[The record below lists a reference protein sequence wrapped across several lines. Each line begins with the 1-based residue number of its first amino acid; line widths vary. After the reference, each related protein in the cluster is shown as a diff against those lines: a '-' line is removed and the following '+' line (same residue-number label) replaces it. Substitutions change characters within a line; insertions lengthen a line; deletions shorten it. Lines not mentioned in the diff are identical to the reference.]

1 MSLAPLL
8 FLNLMADRKLNPGAV
23 ELRIGEGNLSTL
35 LALTED
41 ENFSAFVAA
50 LPCFFSTELAARFPP
65 ELLKALQ
72 DAGCQ
77 LLQETKVHCSDEQT
91 KPSLP
96 PSADWLVGDWYLAP
110 PAKISGIQA
119 ASRSLS
125 LKLLERVAADA
136 DTFEI
141 EGIFRQDPVLA
152 YHLLR
157 LVNSLGVGVGKHI
170 SSFSQA
176 ILILGRQQL
185 KRWLN
190 LMLFAA
196 SRDDYRSTMLLAR
209 VAIRARSMELLA
221 NASGLDRSQQEHAF
235 MTGMFSLLGIL
246 FGMPLADILKPMQLN
261 DSLTDAVLCR
271 EGVLGALLQA
281 VECAERIDSEGLTK
295 RLGDLNLSNA
305 HFNQLSLESHGWM
318 LNVIHDKRD
327 AVNG

>member
-8 FLNLMADRKLNPGAV
+8 FLNLMADRKFNPGAV
-23 ELRIGEGNLSTL
+23 ELRISEGNLNTL
-35 LALTED
+35 LALTE
-41 ENFSAFVAA
+41 EQSFSAFVAA
-50 LPCFFSTELAARFPP
+50 FPSFFSAELAARLPP
-65 ELLKALQ
+65 ELLKTLQ

-77 LLQETKVHCSDEQT
+77 RLQEKILHCSDEQT

-96 PSADWLVGDWYLAP
+96 STADWLVGDWYLAP
-110 PAKISGIQA
+110 PAKTSGIQA

-125 LKLLERVAADA
+125 LKLLQRVAADA

-141 EGIFRQDPVLA
+141 ESIFRQDPVLA

-196 SRDDYRSTMLLAR
+196 SRDDYRSAMLLAR
-209 VAIRARSMELLA
+209 VAVRARSMELLA
-221 NASGLDRSQQEHAF
+221 KAGGLDRSQQEHAF

-246 FGMPLADILKPMQLN
+246 FGMPLAEIIKPLQLN
-261 DSLTDAVLCR
+261 ESLNSAVLCR
-271 EGVLGALLQA
+271 EGALGGLLQA
-281 VECAERIDSEGLTK
+281 VECAERTDENGLIE
-295 RLGDLNLSNA
+295 RLADLNLSNA
-305 HFNQLSLESHGWM
+305 DFNQLNLEAHGWM
-318 LNVIHDKRD
+318 LNVIHDKQD
-327 AVNG
+327 AVDG